1 MFPALRL
8 GFLVVPAGL
17 AEPLRALRFA
27 LEDFLPSVT
36 QLALADFIA
45 DGHYAR
51 HVRRMRVLYRERRDA
66 LIAAAKS
73 AGRGR
78 LRLRPIRAGL
88 HAVADL
94 VPAVDAEAVAAAAA
108 RRGIEA
114 APLSR
119 YVTGR
124 PAPAALV
131 LGFGAVRADRAH
143 AAMADLAAAIDDV
156 SRSG

>member
-1 MFPALRL
+1 
-8 GFLVVPAGL
+8 
-17 AEPLRALRFA
+17 RALRFA

-66 LIAAAKS
+66 LIAAPKS

-88 HAVADL
+88 HALADR
-94 VPAVDAEAVAAAAA
+94 VPPRDPLAGAGA
-108 RRGIEA
+108 RRGIEG